1 MITISEVQ
9 DLKEAERLWRALSP
23 QETIFDEWDFR
34 YSFYKHKPYPLC
46 FLVAYERQADG
57 REEAVGLLPLEHN
70 KSWGGLEFFAEEH
83 CEESR
88 PFIKPGYENIIP
100 KLYEATEGVVKCD
113 DITGADKFTQ
123 SLPIEDYIYVLPL
136 AGLETWEDYLKTR
149 LSAKKQRNFRS
160 DCRKV
165 EAAEPK
171 IFYARQAD
179 IDFLFH
185 LNSAQFDDSYLKFK
199 EDREG
204 WKDLLALPFNWQI
217 IGIEVDGL
225 VQAASLSVLYK
236 NNYLYLINGANKTAL
251 PGLGKYL
258 NKVNLERALALGAN
272 VWDAGLGDCAWKAS
286 WHLDKVP
293 QYYFHKGA
301 KAG

>member
-1 MITISEVQ
+1 MITISEVK

-34 YSFYKHKPYPLC
+34 YSFYKYKPYKLC
-46 FLVAYERQADG
+46 FLVAYEMAPG
-57 REEAVGLLPLEHN
+57 GKEVVGLLPLEHN
-70 KSWGGLEFFAEEH
+70 TSWGGLEFFAEEH

-88 PFIKPGYENIIP
+88 PFIKPGYEKIIP
-100 KLYEATEGVVKCD
+100 KLYAATKGVVKCD
-113 DITGADKFTQ
+113 DITGEDEFTR

-136 AGLETWEDYLKTR
+136 KKIKTWEDYLKAR

-165 EAAEPK
+165 EAANPK
-171 IFYARQAD
+171 IFYSRQTD

-185 LNSAQFDDSYLKFK
+185 LNSVQFNDSYLQLK
-199 EDREG
+199 EDRDG
-204 WKDLLALPFNWQI
+204 WKDLLSLPFNWEI
-217 IGIEVDGL
+217 VSIEIDGQ

-236 NNYLYLINGANKTAL
+236 NNYLYLINGTNKTVL

-258 NKVNLERALALGAN
+258 NRVNLERAIALGAN
-272 VWDAGLGDCAWKAS
+272 VWDSGLGDCTWKTA
-286 WHLDKVP
+286 WHLDRIP
-293 QYYFHKGA
+293 QYYFHKGV
-301 KAG
+301 KE